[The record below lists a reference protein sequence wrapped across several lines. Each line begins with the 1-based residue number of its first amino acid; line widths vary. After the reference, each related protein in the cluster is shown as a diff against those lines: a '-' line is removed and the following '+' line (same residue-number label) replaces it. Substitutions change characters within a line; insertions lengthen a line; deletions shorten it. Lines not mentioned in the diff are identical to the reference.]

1 MKKVIEVVLI
11 TLLAIAGVFTFAG
24 LLNTCS
30 DDGLSPYLCKQS
42 KTVCTDVD
50 TSVENYL
57 NPSMTSPVDVV
68 VVKNNMCTEKEIDS
82 IFCQLSDKTLTDI
95 SSVLLKK
102 SPSVTKAD
110 VVHEY
115 QANRRIYDNLPSDKP
130 DSTSTKES
138 SKPIAK
144 IELVKE
150 ENTTVTEAPPT
161 RVGYKDTVINGKMRL
176 ISIQQIWKS
185 KLS

>member
-1 MKKVIEVVLI
+1 MRKVIEVVLI

-24 LLNTCS
+24 LLNKCS
-30 DDGLSPYLCKQS
+30 SDGLSPYLCKQS
-42 KTVCTDVD
+42 TVCTDID

-102 SPSVTKAD
+102 SPFVTKAD

-161 RVGYKDTVINGKMRL
+161 RVDYKDTVINGKMRL
-176 ISIQQIWKS
+176 ISIQ
-185 KLS
+185 